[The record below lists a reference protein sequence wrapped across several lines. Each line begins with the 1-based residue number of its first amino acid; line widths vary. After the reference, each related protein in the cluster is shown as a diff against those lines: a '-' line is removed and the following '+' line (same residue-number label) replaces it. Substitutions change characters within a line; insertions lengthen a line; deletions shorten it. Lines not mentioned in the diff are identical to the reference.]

1 MEDEDFVADS
11 DEDEQEMLEALAME
25 EERLTR
31 QRLEAGNH
39 QQVERQE
46 ESREQ
51 NVTAVVTPEQPQAVQ
66 KQGGVQVEAV
76 GEAGQDGEVETDEEQ
91 EQDGEGK
98 TDAEQGEEE
107 ETEGVLEV
115 GTLVEV
121 ESRTWPGINKQGG
134 AGRITRVHRDTSKD
148 GETEEIFYDVRYL
161 TSEIYQTFKKGYYS
175 DDEASNDS
183 SLDIDVKAVRR
194 EAFYLSETL
203 SFVLQEDVTFLLE
216 TMVPMCQF
224 VRAVLNHA
232 NLNMTNPS
240 ADELGAANG
249 VDSLTHFDFQLSELH
264 SCLEWIVECLI
275 KLVPGE
281 EAVNSAICCVLLTE
295 LCGIVCEAIKFNDNR
310 PMLEMIDLIE
320 LVLSYLQ
327 TVYVALSKRTTATIG
342 TLFTAR
348 DELPLSVKLSA
359 YRFSASA
366 FRDIVVDERFKQISG
381 QQMDSYGIRLARA
394 ATDLLTAIGRVAQ
407 HCKASC
413 DERLQGFTTISSP

>member
-66 KQGGVQVEAV
+66 EQGGVQVKAV
-76 GEAGQDGEVETDEEQ
+76 EEAGKDGEVE
-91 EQDGEGK
+91 

-107 ETEGVLEV
+107 ETEGMLEV

-121 ESRTWPGINKQGG
+121 ESRT
-134 AGRITRVHRDTSKD
+134 
-148 GETEEIFYDVRYL
+148 
-161 TSEIYQTFKKGYYS
+161 
-175 DDEASNDS
+175 
-183 SLDIDVKAVRR
+183 
-194 EAFYLSETL
+194 ETL
-203 SFVLQEDVTFLLE
+203 SFVLQEDVTSLLE

-249 VDSLTHFDFQLSELH
+249 VDSLAHFDFQLSELH

-359 YRFSASA
+359 YRFSASD